1 MTPTTARP
9 YLLPP
14 PYTLLLTYSR
24 ISPASPL
31 PPPPHTTAMELRT
44 VSYFYLRKTR
54 VLPLTEILPT
64 SSGRHFPRSRSSSA
78 PLPHIQA
85 LPDSRPS
92 PFGRGDSRTWD
103 LIGGHFLGVLSGTFS
118 VHMLPNKRKEDA
130 NMWDSF
136 YFSFSIFQQ
145 FTNFFYNFF
154 R

>member
-14 PYTLLLTYSR
+14 PYTVLLTYSR
-24 ISPASPL
+24 ISPVPPS
-31 PPPPHTTAMELRT
+31 PPPHTTVPELRT
-44 VSYFYLRKTR
+44 VSHFYLRQTR

-64 SSGRHFPRSRSSSA
+64 SSGRHFPCSRSSSA

-103 LIGGHFLGVLSGTFS
+103 LIGGHFLGVLPGTFTA
-118 VHMLPNKRKEDA
+118 HMLPNKRKEDA
-130 NMWDSF
+130 NMWDS
-136 YFSFSIFQQ
+136 SFIFR
-145 FTNFFYNFF
+145 FLAVH
-154 R
+154 

>member
-1 MTPTTARP
+1 MTPTTAHP

-14 PYTLLLTYSR
+14 PYTVPLTYSR
-24 ISPASPL
+24 ILPV
-31 PPPPHTTAMELRT
+31 PPPPTHTTAPELRT
-44 VSYFYLRKTR
+44 VSHFYLRKTR

-64 SSGRHFPRSRSSSA
+64 ASGRHVPRTRSSSA

-85 LPDSRPS
+85 LPDSRPT

-130 NMWDSF
+130 NMWD
-136 YFSFSIFQQ
+136 FSFIFR
-145 FTNFFYNFF
+145 FLAVH
-154 R
+154 